1 MQYSPPQVLTRAENC
16 PALDPP
22 CRCIFLYAQGYPSQ
36 NHVRA
41 ALDAS
46 LLPWAESWVSL
57 GQAMG
62 IRWHQTLPE
71 QQFRASL
78 ERCSGLTILIRTKT
92 QSRGL
97 GAGQHPPASP
107 GNIFSPCSSTSS
119 CAGGFQKY
127 PSRGHGW
134 GSSQVQLVWFLLS
147 SVPHF
152 FHAEEGARASS
163 GVQQGAA
170 GFWGRIWGE
179 LCLFQRVWGSPST
192 AFTALCTPSEFQA
205 KSPPTYCMSPVGEAI
220 SPCAAPEL
228 WREAQRLPLTM
239 CRHLQP

>member
-1 MQYSPPQVLTRAENC
+1 M
-16 PALDPP
+16 DPP

-57 GQAMG
+57 GQAVG

-119 CAGGFQKY
+119 CAGGFQKDIQAGAMAGALAKCNWSGFCFLLCLISSMLRRE
-127 PSRGHGW
+127 PEHHQECSKGQLGFGAGSGGNSAFSRGSGAAPA
-134 GSSQVQLVWFLLS
+134 LLS
-147 SVPHF
+147 L
-152 FHAEEGARASS
+152 
-163 GVQQGAA
+163 
-170 GFWGRIWGE
+170 
-179 LCLFQRVWGSPST
+179 LCAPPLNSKPNLHQLT
-192 AFTALCTPSEFQA
+192 A
-205 KSPPTYCMSPVGEAI
+205 
-220 SPCAAPEL
+220 
-228 WREAQRLPLTM
+228 
-239 CRHLQP
+239 